1 MTKGRIS
8 MKRLF
13 GILLVVVGILLIS
26 FPFYQ
31 EWKQNKELR
40 ALEEALSLISGADG
54 DVDLSAIGDLS
65 LSKDEIESVMEL
77 EIPFIDLNQYILEET
92 TDENLNLALTQI
104 KKDQTPGVGNFTIA
118 GHRGFRDGRHFSN
131 LSKVPVGEMVYLH
144 AEDETYVYELKSS
157 EVIEATDVDVLND
170 DKGKDEITLITCT
183 VSGENRVAV
192 KGDLV
197 EVIKK

>member
-1 MTKGRIS
+1 

-13 GILLVVVGILLIS
+13 GVLLVSVGILLIS
-26 FPFYQ
+26 YPFYQ

-40 ALEEALSLISGADG
+40 ALEEALSLISGADE
-54 DVDLSAIGDLS
+54 DVDLSVIGDLS
-65 LSKDEIESVMEL
+65 LSKDEIEGIMEL
-77 EIPFIDLNQYILEET
+77 EIPFIELNQYILEET

-118 GHRGFRDGRHFSN
+118 GHRGYRDGRHFSN
-131 LSKVPVGEMVYLH
+131 LSKVPVGEKVYLH
-144 AEDETYVYELKSS
+144 AENETYVYELKSS

-170 DKGKDEITLITCT
+170 VKGKDEITLITCT
-183 VSGENRVAV
+183 VSGTNRVAV

-197 EVIKK
+197 EVIEK

>member
-1 MTKGRIS
+1 MMKGRIS

-26 FPFYQ
+26 YPFYQ

-40 ALEEALSLISGADG
+40 ALEEALSLISGADE
-54 DVDLSAIGDLS
+54 DVDLSAIGNLS
-65 LSKDEIESVMEL
+65 LSKDEIENVMEL
-77 EIPFIDLNQYILEET
+77 EIPFIDLQQYILEET

-118 GHRGFRDGRHFSN
+118 GHRGYRDGRHFSN
-131 LSKVPVGEMVYLH
+131 LSKVPVGEKVYLH

-170 DKGKDEITLITCT
+170 VKGKDEITLITCT
-183 VSGENRVAV
+183 VSGANRVAV

-197 EVIKK
+197 EVIEK

>member
-1 MTKGRIS
+1 

-13 GILLVVVGILLIS
+13 GILLVSVGILLIS
-26 FPFYQ
+26 YPFYQ

-65 LSKDEIESVMEL
+65 LSKEEIESVMEL
-77 EIPFIDLNQYILEET
+77 EIPFIDLKQYILEET

-118 GHRGFRDGRHFSN
+118 GHRGYRDGRHFSN
-131 LSKVPVGEMVYLH
+131 LSKVPVGEKVYLH

-170 DKGKDEITLITCT
+170 IKGKDEITLITCT
-183 VSGENRVAV
+183 VSGTNRVAV

-197 EVIKK
+197 EVIEK

>member
-1 MTKGRIS
+1 M
-8 MKRLF
+8 
-13 GILLVVVGILLIS
+13 
-26 FPFYQ
+26 
-31 EWKQNKELR
+31 R

-65 LSKDEIESVMEL
+65 LSKDEIENVMEL
-77 EIPFIDLNQYILEET
+77 EIPFIDLQQYILEET

-118 GHRGFRDGRHFSN
+118 GHRGYRDGRHFSN
-131 LSKVPVGEMVYLH
+131 LSKVPVGEKVYLH
-144 AEDETYVYELKSS
+144 AGDETYVYELKSS

-170 DKGKDEITLITCT
+170 VKGKDEITLITCT
-183 VSGENRVAV
+183 VSGANRVAV

-197 EVIKK
+197 EVIEK

>member
-1 MTKGRIS
+1 
-8 MKRLF
+8 MKRLL
-13 GILLVVVGILLIS
+13 GILLVVVGISLIS
-26 FPFYQ
+26 YPFYQ

-54 DVDLSAIGDLS
+54 DVDLSAIEDLS

-77 EIPFIDLNQYILEET
+77 EIPYIDLNQYILEET

-118 GHRGFRDGRHFSN
+118 GHRGYRDGRHFSN
-131 LSKVPVGEMVYLH
+131 LSKVPVGEKVYLH

-170 DKGKDEITLITCT
+170 VKGKDEITLITCT
-183 VSGENRVAV
+183 VSGENRVSV
-192 KGDLV
+192 KGDLI
-197 EVIKK
+197 EVIER

>member
-131 LSKVPVGEMVYLH
+131 LSKVPVGERVYLH

-170 DKGKDEITLITCT
+170 VKGKDEITLITCT

-197 EVIKK
+197 EVIEK

>member
-1 MTKGRIS
+1 
-8 MKRLF
+8 MKRFF
-13 GILLVVVGILLIS
+13 GILLVLVGILLIS

-54 DVDLSAIGDLS
+54 EDVDLSGVGDLS
-65 LSKDEIESVMEL
+65 LSKDEIANVMEL
-77 EIPFIDLNQYILEET
+77 EIPFIDLNQFILDET

-118 GHRGFRDGRHFSN
+118 GHRGYRDGRHFSN
-131 LSKVPVGEMVYLH
+131 LSKVPAGERIYLH
-144 AEDETYVYELKSS
+144 TDDETYVYELKSS

-170 DKGKDEITLITCT
+170 VKGKDEITLITCT
-183 VSGENRVAV
+183 VSGANRVAV

-197 EVIKK
+197 ETITK

>member
-1 MTKGRIS
+1 MMKGRIS
-8 MKRLF
+8 MKRFF

-54 DVDLSAIGDLS
+54 DVDLSAIEDLS
-65 LSKDEIESVMEL
+65 LSKDEIENVMEL
-77 EIPFIDLNQYILEET
+77 EIPFIDLKQYILKET

-104 KKDQTPGVGNFTIA
+104 KKDQTPGVGNFTVA
-118 GHRGFRDGRHFSN
+118 GHRGYRDGRHFSN

>member
-1 MTKGRIS
+1 MMKGRIS

-26 FPFYQ
+26 YPFYQ

-65 LSKDEIESVMEL
+65 LSKDEIENVMEL
-77 EIPFIDLNQYILEET
+77 EIPFINLQQYILEET

-118 GHRGFRDGRHFSN
+118 GHRGYRDGRHFSN
-131 LSKVPVGEMVYLH
+131 LSKVPVGEKVYLH

-170 DKGKDEITLITCT
+170 VKGKDEITLITCT
-183 VSGENRVAV
+183 VSGANRVAV

-197 EVIKK
+197 EVIEK